1 MKFSKYFLLSFLF
14 IGAVHNSL
22 VVQAKCCEKK
32 SVLKKSKKRGRK
44 EAHIAV
50 PAGLPGIIGLLAY
63 RPETAKPLTELAQ
76 VLLVNDSTLSRGERE
91 LIAAYVSSLNK
102 CNFCCD
108 SHSAAAEHLLGA
120 QASLVSQVKE
130 DLASAPV
137 SEKMR
142 ALLVIAGKVQ
152 KDART
157 VSEEDVAKARE
168 HGATDLEIH
177 DAVLIA
183 AAFCMYNRYVDGLGT
198 VPAPNADIYDAMGAK
213 LAAEGYLTAGK

>member
-1 MKFSKYFLLSFLF
+1 MKFSKYLLLSCILVSCTQTSLEAKTECCN
-14 IGAVHNSL
+14 GKNS
-22 VVQAKCCEKK
+22 
-32 SVLKKSKKRGRK
+32 RK
-44 EAHIAV
+44 ETTRTRKAAHITVA
-50 PAGLPGIIGLLAY
+50 AHLPGIIGLLDY
-63 RPETAKPLTELAQ
+63 RPETAKPLLELAQ
-76 VLLVNDSTLSRGERE
+76 ALLVKDSTLTRGERE

-108 SHSAAAEHLLGA
+108 SHTAAAEHLLGDEA
-120 QASLVSQVKE
+120 AVVAQVKS

-157 VSEEDVAKARE
+157 VSDEDVAQARA

-198 VPAPNADIYDAMGAK
+198 VPAPSKEVYDAMGAK
-213 LAAEGYLTAGK
+213 LAAEGYLAAGR